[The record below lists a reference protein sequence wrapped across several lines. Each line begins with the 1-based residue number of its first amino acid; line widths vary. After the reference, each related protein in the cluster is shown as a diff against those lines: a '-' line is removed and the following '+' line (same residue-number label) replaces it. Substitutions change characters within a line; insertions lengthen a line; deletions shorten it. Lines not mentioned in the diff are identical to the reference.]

1 MRVAAP
7 QARAVRHP
15 LRAQR
20 TRSAM
25 RSVHPMVS
33 QPGAA

>member
-25 RSVHPMVS
+25 RGVHPMVS